1 MSYFFGRL
9 ETNMWCERMRRGFL
23 IIWFY
28 VIYSLICRLK
38 SDEERSKGSS
48 SSTAGDREKDR
59 DGRDRERERSR
70 DGDDRWVCATV
81 LRYSLPMPCLKSPL
95 SILRSFYCQFF
106 RLLSIEWMKYIYNLM
121 QKLPIFATYII
132 VAESTSYDIVVSH
145 QFNYV
150 LLVLFSC
157 TYRGDRNRGDR
168 DRERNRDRDRDSNRD
183 RGSNRYLIF
192 IMLYIQ

>member
-1 MSYFFGRL
+1 MRGGKNNWFFKILDEASRTFKRKIALMSYFFGRL
-9 ETNMWCERMRRGFL
+9 ESNMWCERMRRGFL

-70 DGDDRWVCATV
+70 DGDDRWACATV

-95 SILRSFYCQFF
+95 SILRSFYCQSF
-106 RLLSIEWMKYIYNLM
+106 RLLSIEWIKYIYNDIRCKDRQL
-121 QKLPIFATYII
+121 LHEI
-132 VAESTSYDIVVSH
+132 VD
-145 QFNYV
+145 
-150 LLVLFSC
+150 LLHPL
-157 TYRGDRNRGDR
+157 NRK
-168 DRERNRDRDRDSNRD
+168 
-183 RGSNRYLIF
+183 
-192 IMLYIQ
+192 